1 MPHYAALD
9 VSQETTAICIVDE
22 SGRIIAEKK
31 MLTCPEAI
39 GTWLSKTSQSLA
51 RVGLE
56 TGPLA
61 VWLWNELH
69 D

>member
-22 SGRIIAEKK
+22 NGRIIAEKK
-31 MLTCPEAI
+31 VPTCPEAI
-39 GTWLSKTSQSLA
+39 GTWLGKTRKSLV

-61 VWLWNELH
+61 V
-69 D
+69 